1 MMSYEL
7 RSAQWRRVE
16 GFLSRRPGWVEVTA
30 KDNRIVFGL
39 DDLVTVRLRCAKCQG
54 DVSQSLDATDTMPD
68 QCPLCST
75 FWGNWGNW
83 GNGEGQAVGLLRA
96 IRRARREQDAPVTLR
111 LEIDGED

>member
-7 RSAQWRRVE
+7 RSAQWRKVE
-16 GFLSRRPGWVEVTA
+16 GFLSRRPGWVGVAA

-68 QCPLCST
+68 HCTLCLTS
-75 FWGNWGNW
+75 W